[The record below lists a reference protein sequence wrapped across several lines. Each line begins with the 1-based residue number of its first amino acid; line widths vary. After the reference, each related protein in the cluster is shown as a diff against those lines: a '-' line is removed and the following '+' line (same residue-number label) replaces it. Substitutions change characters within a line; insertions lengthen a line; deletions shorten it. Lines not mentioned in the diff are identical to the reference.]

1 MSNKFPDLTDLAR
14 ITMSRR
20 TLLGSAAV
28 AGVALAT
35 GFGATVL
42 GTSNA
47 FAAEAAAT
55 ADAAAFLKL
64 SVFLTNGKPLD
75 ATLASRY
82 QAALNK
88 HDAKFAEAST
98 ALQSYVADSKAANID
113 ELLAHPELPDPVR
126 QTIKTIVSAWYLG
139 VVGEDDKAELIAYA
153 DALMYRP
160 TADVLIVP
168 TYGGGPDSWGTKPPV
183 STKPNS
189 EKKS

>member
-14 ITMSRR
+14 ITISRR

-35 GFGATVL
+35 GLGTTVL

-47 FAAEAAAT
+47 FAAQASAAASA
-55 ADAAAFLKL
+55 ADFLKL
-64 SVFLTNGKPLD
+64 STFLTNGKSLD
-75 ATLASRY
+75 VTLASRY
-82 QAALNK
+82 LAALNK
-88 HDAKFAEAST
+88 HDPKFGDALA
-98 ALQSYVADSKAANID
+98 ALQSTIAESKAANID
-113 ELLAHPELPDPVR
+113 ELLERPDLADPAR

-153 DALMYRP
+153 EALMYRP
-160 TADVLIVP
+160 TADVLVVP
-168 TYGGGPDSWGTKPPV
+168 TYGGGPDSWGAKPPV